1 VRLYHREKARWE
13 GEFVHESVKVDGR
26 VGRLEGNLLHFTCE
40 SLTEHVKTMNR
51 YTTLAA
57 QELAARKVRVS
68 WIRLLVDPPFTFVKT
83 FVLKRGFQDGFEGFI
98 IAYMAATYNF
108 LKYAKARMMG
118 SDH

>member
-1 VRLYHREKARWE
+1 
-13 GEFVHESVKVDGR
+13 
-26 VGRLEGNLLHFTCE
+26 
-40 SLTEHVKTMNR
+40 MNR

-57 QELAARKVRVS
+57 QEIATRRVKVS
-68 WIRLLVDPPFTFVKT
+68 WSRLLLDPPLTFVKS

-108 LKYAKARMMG
+108 LKYAKARMMS